1 MTESSGLAVA
11 SALLRLRHR
20 DGMRRAGLGP
30 SYGQDLAAK
39 GAPVGSTEFGDLALG
54 RH

>member
-11 SALLRLRHR
+11 SALLRLRHG
-20 DGMRRAGLGP
+20 DETSWLG
-30 SYGQDLAAK
+30 SVLRSRSSREGV
-39 GAPVGSTEFGDLALG
+39 APVGSTEFGDLALG